1 MSSND
6 READECSVSIC
17 PTARHGLAPSRRHEN
32 RAAANERPEKV
43 SPTKAPSTLLFLLSL
58 LCFSSSSSAEKPIHL
73 QIVLHEGP
81 AAAPPL
87 FRLKNGRRK
96 ENEGMKDDHWFSSDG
111 AGGQAFNVW
120 LINSTVL
127 SAHYHYL
134 GDERWRQRCE
144 GRDNDERERPPLV
157 EPNDRDFPS
166 PLLPL
171 HRIS

>member
-1 MSSND
+1 MIIGSQAMG
-6 READECSVSIC
+6 RAWAWAD
-17 PTARHGLAPSRRHEN
+17 
-32 RAAANERPEKV
+32 K
-43 SPTKAPSTLLFLLSL
+43 
-58 LCFSSSSSAEKPIHL
+58 
-73 QIVLHEGP
+73 
-81 AAAPPL
+81 
-87 FRLKNGRRK
+87 
-96 ENEGMKDDHWFSSDG
+96 
-111 AGGQAFNVW
+111 AFNVW
-120 LINSTVL
+120 LIHSTVL

>member
-17 PTARHGLAPSRRHEN
+17 PTARHGLALSRRHEN

-43 SPTKAPSTLLFLLSL
+43 PPQKPHLHSS
-58 LCFSSSSSAEKPIHL
+58 FSSPSF
-73 QIVLHEGP
+73 VFR
-81 AAAPPL
+81 PPL
-87 FRLKNGRRK
+87 PRKNQFICRLFCMRGRPPFRLKNGRRK

-157 EPNDRDFPS
+157 EPNDRHSTS